1 MENEV
6 WLIDM
11 HTLWQCE
18 TCFHHYPNGCDTYCD
33 HGESYRPAAD
43 KFEIIDPESLRPKGR
58 WEECHW
64 VEYDGHDECVHYP
77 HEGMVCTNCR
87 NAFKKAF
94 VNNPR
99 VNFCPHCG
107 ADMREDNE

>member
-43 KFEIIDPESLRPKGR
+43 KLTVIDPKSLRPKGQ
-58 WEECHW
+58 WVYDNGNLEWVCSECL
-64 VEYDGHDECVHYP
+64 
-77 HEGMVCTNCR
+77 
-87 NAFKKAF
+87 
-94 VNNPR
+94 R
-99 VNFCPHCG
+99 VAHVSRGAISGYILSDFCPNCG
-107 ADMREDNE
+107 ADMR